1 MISLPTDAHYG
12 HYDQLYLFDKF
23 NVGDAFDSYSGGNF
37 DGDGDDEVRGTLV
50 T

>member
-12 HYDQLYLFDKF
+12 HDDQLYLFDKF
-23 NVGDAFDSYSGGNF
+23 NVGDALDNDYGGNF
-37 DGDGDDEVRGTLV
+37 EGDEVRGTLV